1 MDFKFELITEKDYET
16 AVADLKKSVAANSF
30 GVLWELNFKDKMKE
44 KNIPFD
50 RNFKVMEVCNP
61 MKAKEVMEAELSAGY
76 LLPCKMVVYEAEDGT
91 VRMGMLRP
99 NVLVGL
105 VDNPEVAGFAQ
116 EVEATLKKALEEA
129 Q

>member
-1 MDFKFELITEKDYET
+1 MDFKFELITEKDFET

-30 GVLWELNFKDKMKE
+30 GVLWELNFKDKMAE
-44 KNIPFD
+44 KNIPFE

-76 LLPCKMVVYEAEDGT
+76 LLPCKMVVYEAGDGT

-105 VDNPEVAGFAQ
+105 VDNLEVAGFAQ